1 MLQWVYSKVQ
11 YFSEYLSKWDETL
24 AKDIEEKEQIEKFI
38 KQLES
43 PFGFLDN
50 LNAIEANDTEENEGG
65 ANQPQSQLEAIVK
78 EQEKKIKAQEQIWE
92 REFDNV
98 STSIAVKL
106 GFSHVPWFTLTKI
119 VLTIQTILTVFVL
132 FFRTDFVNLTVCA
145 GGIYMIYN
153 TDRIQKWTF
162 RVLVFGIFLSLI
174 YDIIWFYL
182 QDQSSDNADGG
193 VERSV
198 RNFSLTVSYFSFF
211 FRVR

>member
-1 MLQWVYSKVQ
+1 
-11 YFSEYLSKWDETL
+11 
-24 AKDIEEKEQIEKFI
+24 
-38 KQLES
+38 
-43 PFGFLDN
+43 
-50 LNAIEANDTEENEGG
+50 
-65 ANQPQSQLEAIVK
+65 
-78 EQEKKIKAQEQIWE
+78 
-92 REFDNV
+92 
-98 STSIAVKL
+98 
-106 GFSHVPWFTLTKI
+106 
-119 VLTIQTILTVFVL
+119 
-132 FFRTDFVNLTVCA
+132 
-145 GGIYMIYN
+145 MIYN